1 MTEAV
6 TITLITVVGGGLLG
20 LLGTLV
26 GKINHVGK
34 RVNQVGEDA
43 TIAREQTQNSHAIN
57 LRDDIDKKHK
67 ETHDALG
74 FMLKQIE
81 GLQAS
86 DNNQWAAIERL
97 RRRRSWFN

>member
-6 TITLITVVGGGLLG
+6 QIALISVVGGGVLTI
-20 LLGTLV
+20 LGTLV
-26 GKINHVGK
+26 AKINHVGK

-43 TIAREQTQNSHAIN
+43 TIAREQTQNSHDIN

-67 ETHDALG
+67 ETHEALG
-74 FMLKQIE
+74 FMLEQIK